1 MNRGVFEQTKISSS
15 APQFS
20 KSHYFTQARAITLS
34 LGMLL
39 VACASR
45 LLAAISSHHMR
56 YDGEFAIAIFLIS
69 VGSIH
74 GSLDIFKLRS
84 LSFGKKTSKR
94 ILPVAMYFSIVLLG
108 VASLIF
114 STLISVLLFVLISI
128 VHFSIVEFQRRQTN
142 LKPTYQVLR
151 SVVTVVA
158 VFSFTFRSTSSLAS
172 TILQRLVGH
181 GTIVTDLLSWTNF
194 LAFASVITI
203 FAVGLVANRPLRE
216 YLEDLSLALAL
227 LIAPSLVVFAIFY
240 GLRHGF
246 DQWSID
252 RRGLDLGSVNVRI
265 LCIVLAATAALLLI
279 TVVLVGPLIALVAL
293 GFGLTLAHVS
303 LDVRFRLR
311 ARANYL
317 VG

>member
-1 MNRGVFEQTKISSS
+1 MNRGVSESTKLSRYTPRRSN
-15 APQFS
+15 
-20 KSHYFTQARAITLS
+20 SHYFTQARGMTLS
-34 LGMLL
+34 LGILL
-39 VACASR
+39 VASLSR
-45 LLAAISSHHMR
+45 ILAIISTNRMRYGSELAISL
-56 YDGEFAIAIFLIS
+56 ALIS

-84 LSFGKKTSKR
+84 IGMARTNARGIIPIALYLSTM
-94 ILPVAMYFSIVLLG
+94 ILG
-108 VASLIF
+108 VVFLIAD
-114 STLISVLLFVLISI
+114 SPLAVLFFVLISI
-128 VHFSIVEFQRRQTN
+128 GHFSIIEIEKRQNSTR
-142 LKPTYQVLR
+142 LTYRVLG
-151 SVVTVVA
+151 SVATVIA

-181 GTIVTDLLSWTNF
+181 GTIVTDLLGWTNF

-203 FAVGLVANRPLRE
+203 FAVGFVANRPLRE
-216 YLEDLSLALAL
+216 HLEDLSLTLAL

-303 LDVRFRLR
+303 LDVSFRLR
-311 ARANYL
+311 TRAKYL